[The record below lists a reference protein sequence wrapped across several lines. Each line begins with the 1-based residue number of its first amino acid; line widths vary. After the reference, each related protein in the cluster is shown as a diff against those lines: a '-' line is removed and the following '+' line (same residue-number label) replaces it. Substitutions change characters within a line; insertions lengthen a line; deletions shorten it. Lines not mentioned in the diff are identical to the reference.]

1 MDTKPKIRENYFQK
15 VLQRYFK
22 ITKYLGS
29 FIESALNKRNNI
41 ARPEQTLV
49 ILNVACKVR
58 VEGSRFAY

>member
-1 MDTKPKIRENYFQK
+1 MDTKPKIRKNYFQK

-22 ITKYLGS
+22 ITKYLGN

-49 ILNVACKVR
+49 ILKVACKVR
-58 VEGSRFAY
+58 LEGSRFAY

>member
-1 MDTKPKIRENYFQK
+1 MDTKPKIRKNYFQK

-41 ARPEQTLV
+41 PKPEQTLV